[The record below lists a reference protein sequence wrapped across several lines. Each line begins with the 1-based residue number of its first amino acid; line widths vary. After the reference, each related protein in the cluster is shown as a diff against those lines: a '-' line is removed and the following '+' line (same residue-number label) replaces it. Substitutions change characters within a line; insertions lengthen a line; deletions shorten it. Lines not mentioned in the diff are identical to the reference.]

1 MPGSAAA
8 SLAAWLER
16 RGGALAAALALL
28 VLAAGVAYSVVLGP
42 APRFPDEVEYLRL
55 AESLASGAGLSLDGV
70 RPTAF
75 RPPGYPA
82 ALAPVIALGGGPV
95 AARALN
101 FALLA
106 GAMGLA
112 WLVLH
117 RRGHPVAAGLAPV
130 LMAGYPVLFYTAGTI
145 YPQTLALLG
154 VMALVLMLG
163 TEAPGVALGALAGLL
178 AGATALTVPTL
189 VFLVPVAVVWLAA
202 RAGAGRRLAVG
213 VLCLLVAA
221 VTIGAWSVRNVQAVG
236 APVFVST
243 NSGYNLVL
251 GNAERT
257 SPNAGVNA
265 DVRREIAPAAR
276 LDEVER
282 DVYLRDRALEW
293 VVRNPDRAARL
304 YALKVLNHFNY
315 RNELRTSSRASA
327 LADVAV
333 ALTYGALLLI
343 VLARL
348 ALALARRA
356 PLSAFEGLLLA
367 IYALSALATAVAFT
381 RIRFRVPFDPL
392 LAMLAALALERA
404 LEWWLPQR
412 RPSADART
420 DAT

>member
-1 MPGSAAA
+1 MIGSVAA
-8 SLAAWLER
+8 SLAPWLER
-16 RGGALAAALALL
+16 RGGALVAALALL

-55 AESLASGAGLSLDGV
+55 AESLASGAGLSLDGM

-82 ALAPVIALGGGPV
+82 ALAPMVALGGGPV
-95 AARALN
+95 VARALN
-101 FALLA
+101 FGLLA

-112 WLVLH
+112 WLLLR
-117 RRGHPVAAGLAPV
+117 RRGHPVAAALAPV

-145 YPQTLALLG
+145 YPQTLALVG
-154 VMALVLMLG
+154 VMALVLLLD
-163 TEAPGVALGALAGLL
+163 TDAPSPARGALAGLV
-178 AGATALTVPTL
+178 AGALTLTVPTL
-189 VFLVPVAVVWLAA
+189 VFLVPVAVAWLTA
-202 RAGAGRRLAVG
+202 RAGVGRRLAVG
-213 VLCLLVAA
+213 ALCLLVAA
-221 VTIGAWSVRNVQAVG
+221 AAIGAWSVRNVQAVG

-243 NSGYNLVL
+243 NSGYNLLL

-257 SPNAGVNA
+257 TPNAGVNA

-276 LDEVER
+276 LDEVQR

-293 VVRNPDRAARL
+293 VARNPQRAAGL

-315 RNELRTSSRASA
+315 RNDLRTSSRASTV
-327 LADVAV
+327 ADVAV

-348 ALALARRA
+348 GLALARRA
-356 PLSAFEGLLLA
+356 PLSTFEGLLLA
-367 IYALSALATAVAFT
+367 VYGLGALATAVAFT

-392 LAMLAALALERA
+392 LAVLAALALERA
-404 LEWWLPQR
+404 LAWW
-412 RPSADART
+412 RPERGKAAE
-420 DAT
+420 APPCAP